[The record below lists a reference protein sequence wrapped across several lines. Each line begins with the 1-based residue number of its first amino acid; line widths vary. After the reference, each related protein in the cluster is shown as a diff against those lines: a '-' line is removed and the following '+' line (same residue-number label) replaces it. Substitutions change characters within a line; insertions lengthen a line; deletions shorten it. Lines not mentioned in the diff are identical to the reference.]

1 MDLKGILKANL
12 EALGRLSYI
21 EKEEYDKLSVDGNL
35 NLTDFIY
42 KSADLPYDVKIALAN
57 LDFSNK
63 FVDLTTQVVLGKN
76 DIEAKGKLE
85 NFLPYIMKDET
96 PTQPTELAP
105 TPANVSS
112 GRNAKGQFTTGW
124 KGGPG
129 NPFSQRVQTLRAVI
143 LNAATKE
150 RMQDVVNALI
160 QKAIKGDVAAAK
172 LFLEY
177 TVGSVRQE
185 VAIAGG
191 GVLHVVERIVRTR
204 EDRSAPDAG

>member
-1 MDLKGILKANL
+1 M
-12 EALGRLSYI
+12 S
-21 EKEEYDKLSVDGNL
+21 
-35 NLTDFIY
+35 
-42 KSADLPYDVKIALAN
+42 
-57 LDFSNK
+57 
-63 FVDLTTQVVLGKN
+63 
-76 DIEAKGKLE
+76 
-85 NFLPYIMKDET
+85 DET
-96 PTQPTELAP
+96 PVQ
-105 TPANVSS
+105 TPSSTPLVDNSS
-112 GRNAKGQFTTGW
+112 GRNAIGQFTTGW

-160 QKAIKGDVAAAK
+160 QKAIRGDVAAAK

-204 EDRSAPDAG
+204 AGLATREDRSAPDAG